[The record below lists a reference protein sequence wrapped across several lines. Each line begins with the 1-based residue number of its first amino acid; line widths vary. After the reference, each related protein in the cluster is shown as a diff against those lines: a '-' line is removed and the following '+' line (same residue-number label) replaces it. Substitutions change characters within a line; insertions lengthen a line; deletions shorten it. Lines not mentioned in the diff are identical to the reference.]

1 MKVHFIQLSDIHF
14 QYKDYNI
21 MRMRDSLLEY
31 LIELNK
37 EDSIDFVV
45 ITGDIAHQA
54 KGYTTDII
62 EFLDGVLKSTH
73 LTIENMHIIP
83 GNHDINRSKQMRNFV
98 VDNIQ
103 GKEKVSSKLDGDIY
117 TTLLEGQDEF
127 FDFYS
132 SYLQEQ
138 YPKEQLHFIKRYDK
152 YNVFH
157 INTCL
162 ASGKDH
168 EEGHLLVDI
177 NKFYKVIRELKHTK
191 EEKVLNIAIGHH
203 TINCF
208 CEEDREAIKTNFLD
222 NHIDLY
228 LAGHVHNPSYNIS
241 LNHGE
246 EPFLEL
252 ISSAIMEDEYAKP
265 GFIEVEVNLEDGKSN
280 IKYHIWNEHGAYW
293 AIDNQVGRRVKNGIL
308 KHTIERL
315 NKKKVPEVLKEWEL
329 PQDPPLEVDENEFK
343 KFIIDL
349 HENSGSQKHTG
360 GSFEPEEDL
369 ENKFIKMVCSETF
382 QIDFD
387 SYSRF
392 FDVIEQIMSSTS
404 YVSSDK
410 KELITGEI
418 SDKYMLIHQE
428 CKTGDEI
435 FVKIAEQLTQEY
447 AGYFSYSKLRVKRY
461 IKILTSWVI
470 YKCLIF
476 NDDKREKVV

>member
-152 YNVFH
+152 YNVF
-157 INTCL
+157 
-162 ASGKDH
+162 SYKY
-168 EEGHLLVDI
+168 LL
-177 NKFYKVIRELKHTK
+177 
-191 EEKVLNIAIGHH
+191 
-203 TINCF
+203 
-208 CEEDREAIKTNFLD
+208 
-222 NHIDLY
+222 
-228 LAGHVHNPSYNIS
+228 
-241 LNHGE
+241 
-246 EPFLEL
+246 
-252 ISSAIMEDEYAKP
+252 
-265 GFIEVEVNLEDGKSN
+265 
-280 IKYHIWNEHGAYW
+280 
-293 AIDNQVGRRVKNGIL
+293 
-308 KHTIERL
+308 
-315 NKKKVPEVLKEWEL
+315 
-329 PQDPPLEVDENEFK
+329 
-343 KFIIDL
+343 
-349 HENSGSQKHTG
+349 
-360 GSFEPEEDL
+360 SF
-369 ENKFIKMVCSETF
+369 
-382 QIDFD
+382 
-387 SYSRF
+387 
-392 FDVIEQIMSSTS
+392 
-404 YVSSDK
+404 
-410 KELITGEI
+410 
-418 SDKYMLIHQE
+418 
-428 CKTGDEI
+428 
-435 FVKIAEQLTQEY
+435 
-447 AGYFSYSKLRVKRY
+447 
-461 IKILTSWVI
+461 W
-470 YKCLIF
+470 
-476 NDDKREKVV
+476 